1 MDPTPHALHKS
12 HPAEV
17 GTKNPSD
24 STRPITGATLARHF
38 DVVISLLAVS
48 GRPRFPAD
56 LSRVT
61 LCHFPNSLVGVNGAV
76 PTVGYG

>member
-1 MDPTPHALHKS
+1 M
-12 HPAEV
+12 
-17 GTKNPSD
+17 
-24 STRPITGATLARHF
+24 LARHF
-38 DVVISLLAVS
+38 DVVISLLAMS
-48 GRPRFPAD
+48 ARPTAIPAN

>member
-1 MDPTPHALHKS
+1 MRC
-12 HPAEV
+12 
-17 GTKNPSD
+17 TKATQPRLETNDPSD
-24 STRPITGATLARHF
+24 STRPITGAMLARHF

-56 LSRVT
+56 LSRVA